1 MSRTRP
7 TAISVVLV
15 AGAIALGACGSSG
28 SNSGTAGGYG
38 APTPTTA
45 GSPSTATSTA
55 NAGSGT
61 TGSSAVQVA
70 HDAKL
75 GDHLVDAQGR
85 TLYLFEA
92 DHGMTTACTGGC
104 VTEWPAATATKASA
118 GKGVDAAK
126 LTTASGEAAHQLAY
140 NGHLLYRFAGD
151 KAAGDAN
158 GIGIP
163 EWYAVSPKGT
173 SIETN

>member
-7 TAISVVLV
+7 TAISIVLV
-15 AGAIALGACGSSG
+15 AGAISLGACGSSG
-28 SNSGTAGGYG
+28 SSSGGSGYG
-38 APTPTTA
+38 ASTPTTA
-45 GSPSTATSTA
+45 GSQSTTKSTV
-55 NAGSGT
+55 NASAGAS
-61 TGSSAVQVA
+61 GSSAVQVA
-70 HDAKL
+70 DDAKL

-118 GKGVDAAK
+118 GKGVEAAK
-126 LTTASGEAAHQLAY
+126 LTTASGEAANQLAY

-151 KAAGDAN
+151 KAAGDTN

-163 EWYAVSPKGT
+163 KWYAVSPKGT
-173 SIETN
+173 SIETD

>member
-1 MSRTRP
+1 
-7 TAISVVLV
+7 
-15 AGAIALGACGSSG
+15 
-28 SNSGTAGGYG
+28 
-38 APTPTTA
+38 
-45 GSPSTATSTA
+45 
-55 NAGSGT
+55 
-61 TGSSAVQVA
+61 VQVA

-118 GKGVDAAK
+118 GKGVEAAK
-126 LTTASGEAAHQLAY
+126 LTTASGEAANQLAY

-151 KAAGDAN
+151 KAAGDTN

-163 EWYAVSPKGT
+163 KWYAVSPKGT
-173 SIETN
+173 SIETD